1 MKSVFLL
8 SVLAAILIPGAIAVA
23 QQPAVPE
30 IPFESAPN
38 PLKLPVDLYLG
49 EAAGVAVNSRGHI
62 FVFTRS
68 GHTRLF
74 EFDRDGKLLREIGK
88 DLYGFDFAHVVRV
101 DKDDNIWCVD
111 EGSNMVIKFSPEG
124 RVLMLLGRKWELVE
138 GRPEQP
144 RSGSQPPPARA
155 GFFNRPTD
163 VAWDP
168 SGNIYISDGYNNS
181 RVVKI
186 DKDGNWI
193 KSWGQR
199 GKDRGEF
206 NTPHSIATDANGNV
220 YVGDRGNNR
229 IQVFDSEGNFRR
241 ELTGIGAPW
250 AICITPGPK
259 QYLYTSDSVPGR
271 IYKLELDGKILGVF
285 GKAGKQ
291 MSQFGWVHEMDCR
304 SENELWVGELL
315 NWRVQKL
322 ILHPARGESAAGEKS
337 QF

>member
-1 MKSVFLL
+1 MPRSFLPAL
-8 SVLAAILIPGAIAVA
+8 FALLAMPGAVALA

-30 IPFESAPN
+30 IPFESVPN
-38 PLKLPVDLYLG
+38 LLKLPADLYLG
-49 EAAGVAVNSRGHI
+49 EAAGVALNSKGHI

-74 EFDRDGKLLREIGK
+74 EFDRNGQFLREIGK

-144 RSGSQPPPARA
+144 KAGSPPPVARTGA
-155 GFFNRPTD
+155 FNRPTD
-163 VAWDP
+163 VAWDAA
-168 SGNIYISDGYNNS
+168 GDIFISDGYNNS

-199 GKDRGEF
+199 GKATGEF
-206 NTPHSIATDANGNV
+206 NTPHSIATDASGNV
-220 YVGDRGNNR
+220 YVGDRGNSR
-229 IQVFDSEGNFRR
+229 IQVFDPDGNFLR
-241 ELTGIGAPW
+241 EITGVGAPW
-250 AICITPGPK
+250 AICITPGPN
-259 QYLYTSDSVPGR
+259 QFLYTSDSVPGR
-271 IYKLELDGKILGVF
+271 IYKLDLNGRILGVF
-285 GKAGKQ
+285 GRAGKQ
-291 MSQFGWVHEMDCR
+291 MGQFGWVHEMTCPA
-304 SENELWVGELL
+304 ENEVWVGELL

-322 ILHPARGESAAGEKS
+322 ILHPRQGASAVAQPS
-337 QF
+337 PR